1 MDNHRRKHTGR
12 GCAMVSDIADSGDAW
27 GSGAVSVWTFIF
39 SWAIAAGYKD
49 WLMDRRKREKLVG
62 LLDQENWA

>member
-1 MDNHRRKHTGR
+1 
-12 GCAMVSDIADSGDAW
+12 MVSDIADSGDAW